1 MKLLCLFLA
10 LAGGAWPQAAGDVNA
25 RYRTREGRVQVA
37 AGLANPDRDKTQ
49 MPESVVTALA
59 LKPGM
64 TVADIGTGVG
74 YLLPYLSNAVGPSGK
89 VLAEDVQTDF
99 LDQAK
104 AKIQAAQLS
113 NVSLILGEFTDP
125 KLPPAGVDVELVLDV
140 YHHFNYPGPML
151 AHLRDSLKEGG
162 RLVIVDY
169 YRRRDA
175 MPSNDALEHIRADQP
190 EVIKEVE
197 AGGFRLLSRHDH
209 IPNSQYVL
217 IFRKSPAPR

>member
-140 YHHFNYPGPML
+140 YHHFDEPAKML
-151 AHLRDSLKEGG
+151 AALAPALKPGG
-162 RLVIVDY
+162 RLVIVEYHKADS
-169 YRRRDA
+169 
-175 MPSNDALEHIRADQP
+175 PQPGHILREWSDVQR
-190 EVIKEVE
+190 EVE
-197 AGGFRLLSRHDH
+197 ASGYRLLSKIDR
-209 IPNSQYVL
+209 ITVNQYMLTFV
-217 IFRKSPAPR
+217 RK